1 MDHSRTIR
9 ARFQLVPILSALFC
23 VSVFVVGCARQAA
36 TQANS
41 RVTIV
46 FKHAKYPHSEYL
58 QQLIERFQAEEP
70 GIHVREEIL
79 PSSTDQQ
86 HQFYVINLEGGSS
99 DFDVMDMDTIWVPEF
114 SRAGWLVELTP
125 FVSPAELSPL
135 NKAALQADW
144 FGGKLYAVPW
154 FVDTGILYY
163 RKDLLEKYGFSPPQ
177 TYAELS
183 RMARVILAGER
194 NPRLTGFLWQ
204 GMQYEGLVCVALE
217 FIRGNGGDVLRPDGT
232 PDLTSGQTLGA
243 LRFMRD
249 LIQKQGV
256 TPPLVATLDEESARH
271 VFQSGRAVF
280 MRNWPYAWPLMQE
293 ADSPVAGRIGITNVP
308 HFPGHSSAP
317 TLGGFHLGVNARSHH
332 KKEAITFVRYMIRS
346 SVQKDIF
353 LNLGVLP
360 ADMHALSETSMP
372 SDMASLSELRPSLE
386 SARPRPV
393 TPYYLMIS
401 QILQPELSA
410 VVTGLRRPEDAMQ
423 TAQRQIE
430 HLLGEQ

>member
-1 MDHSRTIR
+1 
-9 ARFQLVPILSALFC
+9 
-23 VSVFVVGCARQAA
+23 
-36 TQANS
+36 
-41 RVTIV
+41 
-46 FKHAKYPHSEYL
+46 
-58 QQLIERFQAEEP
+58 
-70 GIHVREEIL
+70 
-79 PSSTDQQ
+79 
-86 HQFYVINLEGGSS
+86 
-99 DFDVMDMDTIWVPEF
+99 
-114 SRAGWLVELTP
+114 
-125 FVSPAELSPL
+125 
-135 NKAALQADW
+135 
-144 FGGKLYAVPW
+144 
-154 FVDTGILYY
+154 
-163 RKDLLEKYGFSPPQ
+163 
-177 TYAELS
+177 
-183 RMARVILAGER
+183 
-194 NPRLTGFLWQ
+194 
-204 GMQYEGLVCVALE
+204 
-217 FIRGNGGDVLRPDGT
+217 
-232 PDLTSGQTLGA
+232 
-243 LRFMRD
+243 
-249 LIQKQGV
+249 
-256 TPPLVATLDEESARH
+256 
-271 VFQSGRAVF
+271 
-280 MRNWPYAWPLMQE
+280 
-293 ADSPVAGRIGITNVP
+293 VAGRIGITNVP

>member
-1 MDHSRTIR
+1 MGHFRKIR
-9 ARFQLVPILSALFC
+9 PRVRFVVILSALSC
-23 VSVFVVGCARQAA
+23 LSVLVTGCARQGA
-36 TQANS
+36 TQAGS

-46 FKHAKYPHSEYL
+46 FKHAKYPQSEYL
-58 QQLIERFQAEEP
+58 QQLIERFEAEEP
-70 GIHVREEIL
+70 KIHVREEIL
-79 PSSTDQQ
+79 PSDTDQQ
-86 HQFYVINLEGGSS
+86 HQFYVINLEGGSR
-99 DFDVMDMDTIWVPEF
+99 DFDVMDMDIIWVPEF
-114 SRAGWLVELTP
+114 SRAGWLVDLTASI
-125 FVSPAELSPL
+125 SPAELSPL
-135 NKAALQADW
+135 DKAAVRADW

-154 FVDTGILYY
+154 FVDTGVLYY
-163 RKDLLEKYGFSPPQ
+163 RKDLLEKYGFRPPR

-183 RMARVILAGER
+183 HMARVILSGEH
-194 NPRLTGFLWQ
+194 NPRLTGFLWE
-204 GMQYEGLVCVALE
+204 GMQYEGLVCAALE

-243 LRFMRD
+243 LKSMRD
-249 LIQKQGV
+249 LIRTQGV

-308 HFPGHSSAP
+308 HFTGYSSAP
-317 TLGGFHLGVNARSHH
+317 TLGGFHLGVNSRSLH
-332 KKEAITFVRYMIRS
+332 KKQAITFVRYMIGS

-353 LNLGVLP
+353 LHLGVLP
-360 ADMHALSETSMP
+360 ADMSALTGNSMP
-372 SDMASLSELRPSLE
+372 SLAYLSELRSALE
-386 SARPRPV
+386 LAVPRPV

-423 TAQRQIE
+423 AAQRQIE
-430 HLLGEQ
+430 HLLGKQ